1 MSDFKGMIAAAALIN
16 ARRPDLKAEAEHT
29 GGGVFCIRFRTAE
42 MEKEDDCWS
51 FGTANENWGGSDY
64 YGERNIETKLPSDCL
79 DPDKIAEAILGAVRY
94 VCPECG
100 SPQGFR
106 ESSHQIVRQRF
117 GAFEDFEGGARGT
130 DWQKLEMKDLDI
142 DSAEVCENDRY
153 QCVACGEFFDEPKDM
168 EGASD
173 GSDAR

>member
-1 MSDFKGMIAAAALIN
+1 MSEYDAMVAAAALIN

-29 GGGVFCIRFRTAE
+29 GGGVYCIRFKTEE
-42 MEKEDDCWS
+42 MDDDDCWS
-51 FGTANENWGGSDY
+51 FGTANEKWGGSNY
-64 YGERNIETKLPSDCL
+64 EGTREIETYLPSDCL
-79 DPDKIAEAILGAVRY
+79 DPDKIAGAILGAVRY
-94 VCPECG
+94 VCPDCR

-106 ESSHQIVRQRF
+106 ESSHQIARRRF
-117 GAFEDFEGGARGT
+117 GGFEHFEGESRGT
-130 DWQKLEMKDLDI
+130 GWQKLEMKDLDI